1 MNSSN
6 YTTINGINVPEGMYP
21 AWSLTEDEKNKSLKN
36 KSLFCSNV
44 RPSTFF
50 KLTGRINHNIIQG
63 NLQHINSNDFHRN
76 IVGIYTYFSDFQER
90 KPVYFTFDNITLYRL
105 LEILPEEP
113 LSFILQRIDSP
124 RIIQD
129 NRAFM
134 IMPFGKEELN
144 DFYFKSI
151 KGFLNTELNI
161 SIYRADDFNGNDI
174 IVETIYNQIE
184 ISEFIICETT
194 YDNKNVFY
202 ELGYASALNKEI
214 LTIQN
219 EKISNNFFFDRAH
232 IRTIT
237 YNLDEIDIFHDR
249 LRKSVIA
256 IRDKVMSQNT

>member
-1 MNSSN
+1 
-6 YTTINGINVPEGMYP
+6 
-21 AWSLTEDEKNKSLKN
+21 
-36 KSLFCSNV
+36 
-44 RPSTFF
+44 
-50 KLTGRINHNIIQG
+50 
-63 NLQHINSNDFHRN
+63 
-76 IVGIYTYFSDFQER
+76 
-90 KPVYFTFDNITLYRL
+90 
-105 LEILPEEP
+105 
-113 LSFILQRIDSP
+113 
-124 RIIQD
+124 
-129 NRAFM
+129 
-134 IMPFGKEELN
+134 
-144 DFYFKSI
+144 
-151 KGFLNTELNI
+151 
-161 SIYRADDFNGNDI
+161 GNDI